1 MMHNRLHGHPEPAIN
16 PRRVPG
22 DPSHYYLGAWTWG
35 VHSRPLRG
43 ATNGIAKVG
52 RDTTVRH
59 TCQMQQHVAFLHT
72 SPVHVATFECLMQAA
87 DPAIKVEHAVHEDLL
102 GSSRR
107 VGSTDPDLVR
117 RVHQAMRGVAL
128 GGASLVVCTCSTMG
142 GSAESMPTHGR
153 FTALRID
160 RAMADRAAQLGPRIL
175 VVAALESTLGP
186 TADLIHES
194 AAMLGTRVN
203 IKPLLVDGA
212 WSQFLSGDQGAYV
225 QTIADTIRN
234 AGRLVDVVNLAQA
247 SMAPAEGLLADL
259 GVEVLYSPQLGVRS
273 IMARLRA

>member
-1 MMHNRLHGHPEPAIN
+1 
-16 PRRVPG
+16 
-22 DPSHYYLGAWTWG
+22 
-35 VHSRPLRG
+35 
-43 ATNGIAKVG
+43 
-52 RDTTVRH
+52 
-59 TCQMQQHVAFLHT
+59 
-72 SPVHVATFECLMQAA
+72 
-87 DPAIKVEHAVHEDLL
+87 
-102 GSSRR
+102 
-107 VGSTDPDLVR
+107 
-117 RVHQAMRGVAL
+117 
-128 GGASLVVCTCSTMG
+128 
-142 GSAESMPTHGR
+142 MPTHGR

-259 GVEVLYSPQLGVRS
+259 GVEVLSSPQLGVRS
-273 IMARLRA
+273 IMARLRT